1 MFFVTR
7 YIPNSVRCEVEST
20 KYCNGLLVVHETF
33 FEKRIVES
41 HRWFF
46 FCIIENDGVG
56 SDVCFSSRAGHFL
69 TTARSLTTGIS
80 SVMAC
85 RVLNSF
91 RNFDFLESI
100 SSSCESSRSACNSFS
115 RISFAK

>member
-1 MFFVTR
+1 MGCSSSMRRSLKNGSSKVIDGSFFVLSRT
-7 YIPNSVRCEVEST
+7 T
-20 KYCNGLLVVHETF
+20 GLAATF
-33 FEKRIVES
+33 V
-41 HRWFF
+41 
-46 FCIIENDGVG
+46 
-56 SDVCFSSRAGHFL
+56 FSSRAGHFL